1 MRAVTASG
9 ATPMRASLATV
20 SRMPKPQSMST
31 RVAPASTSRPL
42 PSLPLPRQAKRT
54 LLKLVLEQR
63 EDLLAVGR
71 TVRDARGILH
81 RHQAAGIGL
90 RYHYPIL
97 FRLRDRIGGL
107 PELNLGDRL
116 RQPAVV
122 FFPGSQVRIRV
133 ADKIQSFRTVT
144 IDDGKAGAIEREPDA
159 TPRAVECIVDD
170 QLRLAVAAFFDSC
183 AIGCVDHR
191 CHRLGSFRRRRAE
204 SEHETF
210 QKLGLELGIRGNHR
224 PVPVF
229 PPALRQL
236 SRQLRGA
243 AMADE
248 NLDRARFRTAL
259 DPAAKLVALVGIV
272 AEAQVLAGELLE
284 KILRQVGAVL

>member
-1 MRAVTASG
+1 MMAVTVSG

-54 LLKLVLEQR
+54 LLELVLDHR
-63 EDLLAVGR
+63 EDLLAVRRAG
-71 TVRDARGILH
+71 RDARGILH

-97 FRLRDRIGGL
+97 FRLRDRFGL
-107 PELNLGDRL
+107 PELHLGDRL

-122 FFPGSQVRIRV
+122 FLPRSQVRIRV

-144 IDDGKAGAIEREPDA
+144 IHDGKAGAIEREADA
-159 TPRAVECIVDD
+159 TPRAVESIVDD

-183 AIGCVDHR
+183 AI
-191 CHRLGSFRRRRAE
+191 
-204 SEHETF
+204 
-210 QKLGLELGIRGNHR
+210 
-224 PVPVF
+224 
-229 PPALRQL
+229 
-236 SRQLRGA
+236 
-243 AMADE
+243 
-248 NLDRARFRTAL
+248 
-259 DPAAKLVALVGIV
+259 
-272 AEAQVLAGELLE
+272 
-284 KILRQVGAVL
+284 